1 MSRAQ
6 LTSTVEQNTGGAV
19 APVVA
24 GKNFLING
32 AMELAQRGTSQS
44 LGTGNAYGLDRWFT
58 TGFGSGQAFTVAQ
71 GTSNPPTG
79 FRYYQSITQSS
90 ASSTNYFIAQF
101 LETSDVLRMAGKT
114 VTLSYLYKIPTNF
127 SSAWTV
133 TAYYSTATD
142 GNLAPYNTR
151 TSIASSTLTNTT
163 SWTAGNPLT
172 FTVPSNATSF
182 SIEFGN
188 SNSTVNGANFQFT
201 GVQLEL
207 GSVATPFSRTGAT
220 LQGELAL
227 CQRYYYKSITGIAGA
242 AAYTGITRGIANYN
256 GARTSLS
263 AWLPVTMR
271 TTPSATIYSP
281 QTGASGKIY
290 DEDSST
296 DVSATIYGSY
306 PAVISQVDTGVSA
319 GHSVVAYFIAS
330 AEL

>member
-6 LTSTVEQNTGGAV
+6 LTSTVEQNTGGAI
-19 APVVA
+19 APFVA
-24 GKNFLING
+24 GKNILANG

-207 GSVATPFSRTGAT
+207 GSVATPFSRAGGT

-227 CQRYYYKSITGIAGA
+227 AQRYYAIGDGHQGFSGNVT
-242 AAYTGITRGIANYN
+242 N
-256 GARTSLS
+256 GSTYSYFATFPVSARTST
-263 AWLPVTMR
+263 PTVTL
-271 TTPSATIYSP
+271 TSIGSSNFSG
-281 QTGASGKIY
+281 TGTVTSTGYNGFQVNLAANGTGSG
-290 DEDSST
+290 
-296 DVSATIYGSY
+296 
-306 PAVISQVDTGVSA
+306 
-319 GHSVVAYFIAS
+319 YFVNTYTMS
-330 AEL
+330 NEL